1 MWIKLPGKRLNL
13 TKHALTICMINYLKL
28 KCVNK
33 FNMILTFNEI
43 SLMIRRRSYT
53 SNIFDIKFTEKW
65 TCVSTVYLK
74 TFIYD

>member
-65 TCVSTVYLK
+65 TCFHYIPESFHL
-74 TFIYD
+74 